1 MHRMLVRVAALALCS
16 SALTACSVMGGG
28 ADKPAAPPSA
38 NNSSP
43 LAIANDLTSAIHQA
57 QMLRVKGD
65 LDGATRVIS
74 QLMLAAPDDARV
86 VGEYGKLL
94 VQQAR
99 SDDAAQFLR
108 RAVELEPSDWTYY
121 SALGVAYDQLKD
133 PANAKNAYEHALA
146 LKPGEPAILNN
157 YAMSRMLAGDTASA
171 RTLLLQA
178 KANGS
183 TDPKIDQN
191 IALLD
196 SMTPPAKPAPVVAAV
211 APAPVRAVAA
221 VAPAPVHA
229 PAPVAARALAPAAT
243 VAPAAHPV
251 ASVAVTPAAAHPV
264 SAVAV
269 NALPPAP
276 LHTTAP
282 APVTPAAVRAVPT
295 IAVNT
300 PISAAPHPAAPLAST
315 APVTG
320 VANAAPTQITHNG
333 ISIVMQAI
341 PVDPKAGKVAGT
353 THKWVKP
360 TAVATTVAPL
370 HVAAT
375 APAKPVTPAKA
386 VKTAAKPAA
395 NQIPALRMTA
405 DANKP

>member
-1 MHRMLVRVAALALCS
+1 M
-16 SALTACSVMGGG
+16 
-28 ADKPAAPPSA
+28 
-38 NNSSP
+38 
-43 LAIANDLTSAIHQA
+43 
-57 QMLRVKGD
+57 
-65 LDGATRVIS
+65 
-74 QLMLAAPDDARV
+74 
-86 VGEYGKLL
+86 
-94 VQQAR
+94 
-99 SDDAAQFLR
+99 
-108 RAVELEPSDWTYY
+108 
-121 SALGVAYDQLKD
+121 
-133 PANAKNAYEHALA
+133 
-146 LKPGEPAILNN
+146 
-157 YAMSRMLAGDTASA
+157 
-171 RTLLLQA
+171 
-178 KANGS
+178 
-183 TDPKIDQN
+183 
-191 IALLD
+191 
-196 SMTPPAKPAPVVAAV
+196 
-211 APAPVRAVAA
+211 
-221 VAPAPVHA
+221 
-229 PAPVAARALAPAAT
+229 
-243 VAPAAHPV
+243 
-251 ASVAVTPAAAHPV
+251 TPAAAHPV